1 MIPVVGA
8 GLSATSTNPEPGGS
22 ATRVLCCEARDVSD
36 LSISAMDQQWMR
48 RAIALAW
55 RAQGRVAPNPAVG
68 AVLVRDG
75 VVVGEGCTQPPG
87 GSHAEIVAI
96 RQAGERAC
104 GATLYVTLEPCAHY
118 GRTPPCVDAILRA
131 GIARVVVANI
141 DPYPEVAGR
150 GIARLR
156 KAGIVVTFGVE
167 AQAAAEVNA
176 GYFKRLR
183 HDLPEITL
191 KYAMSLD
198 GHIAT
203 RNGHSRWIT
212 GPEARRYAHQLR
224 DRHDAVLV
232 GVGTVLA
239 DDPEL
244 TTRLAPEEA
253 GDGGPHHPLRVVLDT
268 SARTPPTA
276 RVLAPDLPGRTLIVT
291 TEAAPAERITALRR
305 AGAELVFVPP
315 HCGRIDLL
323 AALGIL
329 AGRGIN
335 RVLVEGGSRVL
346 GAFFDEGLADRVV
359 AFIAPVLIGGANAP
373 VPLAGKGVET
383 MERAV
388 RLQDTQV
395 RQIGTDVVIEGTLR
409 PLEIPEGV

>member
-1 MIPVVGA
+1 MSDA
-8 GLSATSTNPEPGGS
+8 YA
-22 ATRVLCCEARDVSD
+22 CDV
-36 LSISAMDQQWMR
+36 DQQWMR
-48 RAIALAW
+48 RAIAWAW

-87 GSHAEIVAI
+87 GPHAEIVAI
-96 RQAGERAC
+96 RQAGERAR

-118 GRTPPCVDAILRA
+118 GRTPPCVDAILQA
-131 GIARVVVANI
+131 GIARVVVAVI

-156 KAGIVVTFGVE
+156 KAGIVVTLGVE
-167 AQAAAEVNA
+167 AQAAAEVNT

-183 HDLPEITL
+183 YGLPDITL

-203 RNGHSRWIT
+203 RSGHSRWIT

-224 DRHDAVLV
+224 DRHDAILV

-244 TTRLAPEEA
+244 TTRLDPEDA

-268 SARTPPTA
+268 HARTPPTA
-276 RVLAPDLPGRTLIVT
+276 RFLAPDLPGRTLIVT
-291 TEAAPAERITALRR
+291 TEAAPPERVGALWR
-305 AGAELVFVPP
+305 AGAELVFVPQR
-315 HCGRIDLL
+315 CGRVDLR
-323 AALGIL
+323 AALRVL
-329 AGRGIN
+329 AERGIN

-346 GAFFDEGLADRVV
+346 GAFFDEELADSVV

-373 VPLAGKGVET
+373 VPLAGQGVET
-383 MERAV
+383 MEQAA
-388 RLQDTQV
+388 RLRDLRV
-395 RQIGTDVVIEGTLR
+395 RQVGTDVVIEGRLR